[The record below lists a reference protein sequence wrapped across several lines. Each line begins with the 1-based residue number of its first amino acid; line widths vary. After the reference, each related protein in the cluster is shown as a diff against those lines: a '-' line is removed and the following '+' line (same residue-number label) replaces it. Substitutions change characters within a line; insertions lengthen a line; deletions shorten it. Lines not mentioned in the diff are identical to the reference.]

1 MNKMVVKLPF
11 SPIELLKFIRLS
23 LQYPPL
29 QKLMKVIFSN
39 E

>member
-1 MNKMVVKLPF
+1 
-11 SPIELLKFIRLS
+11 LLKSIRLS